1 MKSLLGA
8 IIIAVIMLA
17 ELSAAAPG
25 MSRQAAFEHAAQDLL
40 DFIGLR

>member
-8 IIIAVIMLA
+8 LIIAVIMLA

-25 MSRQAAFEHAAQDLL
+25 MNRQVAFEHAAEDLL
-40 DFIGLR
+40 NFIGVR